1 MNNLDFIATLVLW
14 FLAAGFILFIIGAIC
29 DLVAFIRAA
38 RAEYRKENKSREK
51 ICSAHR
57 RHPKV

>member
-29 DLVAFIRAA
+29 DLLAYIRAA
-38 RAEYRKENKSREK
+38 RAEIRKENTSREK
-51 ICSAHR
+51 ICSAYR
-57 RHPKV
+57 PNTKR

>member
-14 FLAAGFILFIIGAIC
+14 FLAAGFALFIIGAVC
-29 DLVAFIRAA
+29 DTVAYIRAK
-38 RAEYRKENKSREK
+38 RKENKSREK

-57 RHPKV
+57 PNSKV